1 MLFILQVSILSEQML
16 NLGHIFVFWL
26 RFIDYIAVSALK
38 MLKTCLTLKGRES
51 FRNDAM

>member
-1 MLFILQVSILSEQML
+1 MF

-38 MLKTCLTLKGRES
+38 MLKAGLSIFLQFCRILFLNFIE
-51 FRNDAM
+51 FIA